1 MKKVIYSTL
10 VVILTFITVT
20 VMVSFQNDLY
30 KETEAVPYEIQD
42 SNEKPAGTG
51 YIFNDA
57 NNDINIPIN

>member
-42 SNEKPAGTG
+42 NNEKPAGTG